1 MDVTQNEV
9 WQIVASGLMEIM
21 LQGLETITPRDTRGT
36 LERDGALPG
45 WLRLEASKTLQY
57 APSTEAV
64 GRCVGYIADV
74 RYDPRFSDLYLRPVN
89 AAVANGT
96 TLTADAPEEPYSLY
110 VYRWDFVNFQ
120 RIGSLAGNSQ
130 PGAGV
135 YVLVPESQ
143 TAQGLPSG
151 YLTIS

>member
-1 MDVTQNEV
+1 MDVTQFEV

-21 LQGLETITPRDTRGT
+21 LERLEDILPRDTRGT

-57 APSTEAV
+57 APSMEAV
-64 GRCVGYIADV
+64 GRCVGYVADV
-74 RYDPRFSDLYLRPVN
+74 RYDPRFSDQYLRPVN
-89 AAVANGT
+89 AAVVNGT
-96 TLTADAPEEPYSLY
+96 TLTADTPEEPFALV
-110 VYRWDFVNFQ
+110 VYRWDFVRFS
-120 RIGSLAGNSQ
+120 RLGPLAGNSQ
-130 PGAGV
+130 PGTGV